1 MSNCD
6 RLTRHHVPAYL
17 LNRWGLRCSHS
28 TLARLAVNG
37 GAPAFRKTGRDVYY
51 DISALDAWAQQK
63 LGPAAETAA
72 EHREIAAIMHG
83 HAA

>member
-1 MSNCD
+1 MSNSE
-6 RLTRHHVPAYL
+6 RLTRPNVPGYL
-17 LNRWGLRCSHS
+17 LETWGLRCSHS

-37 GAPAFRKTGRDVYY
+37 GGPAFRKTGRDVYY
-51 DISALDAWAQQK
+51 DTSSLDAWAQQR

-72 EHREIAAIMHG
+72 EHREIAAAMHG